1 MKLMIASD
9 IHGSAYYCKKM
20 LEAYKKE
27 EADRLLLLGFVRL
40 LLRLVLELAVVH
52 KTADGRRG
60 LRRDLDKVKPL
71 LVGDVLRLR
80 GRHDAELL
88 TGSTDETDLAVPD
101 LLVDLMHVAANT
113 EAPPF
118 FIKIF
123 ANKKRAQNILH
134 PYHDTKSPKALFS
147 MIDPF
152 ALLGVRTNAP
162 LFFVLRR

>member
-1 MKLMIASD
+1 MENERLFAEKLRAESD
-9 IHGSAYYCKKM
+9 QQWAQK
-20 LEAYKKE
+20 LESLKQEMHRMTIEQQKA
-27 EADRLLLLGFVRL
+27 A
-40 LLRLVLELAVVH
+40 
-52 KTADGRRG
+52 
-60 LRRDLDKVKPL
+60 
-71 LVGDVLRLR
+71 
-80 GRHDAELL
+80 AELL
-88 TGSTDETDLAVPD
+88 AGRTDETDLAVPD
-101 LLVDLMHVAANT
+101 LFVDLMHVAANT

-162 LFFVLRR
+162 LFFVLLK